1 MTDWTTP
8 HQAGA
13 DERISELTLLYQFS
27 NTLLSTIRLN
37 KLIHLSL
44 TALTA
49 RSSGLFERSML
60 FLRNEKSAVLQG
72 MLGVTRQTSE
82 ALQTVGEHDVLGSR
96 WDISDDIIALQR
108 SSDFCAQIRSTRI
121 EIDVGCPLIKRVM
134 NERSLCYLDDA
145 TCLHCTACYFIR
157 LLCGGVFA
165 AVPLI
170 ARNSTIG
177 ILIVD
182 NPESGATISRA
193 QLHFLQLFT
202 SQAAM
207 AIENSMLYNRIEDA
221 NANLRDARERLQ
233 HGERMAAIGE
243 MTANLAHELK
253 NPIITIGGFAGRL
266 LKALPDETR
275 EHHYADTIVAEVQR
289 LEKMLADTLAF
300 SRKPTICFSE
310 CDAGE
315 ILQDSI
321 ASCATALE
329 DGGIEVTMSDTAGAW
344 PIVGDAYQLKQV
356 FLNLILN
363 ACDAMP
369 DGGQLRFSLDKIS
382 SAHRSVRVSIE
393 DSGGGIPKEMLAHI
407 FSPFFTTKQHG
418 TGLGLAIANRIV
430 LNHYGTIE
438 VTNTRY
444 GAQFMVTLPLAED
457 NNLPHIGSAHYQ

>member
-1 MTDWTTP
+1 MTDRTTP
-8 HQAGA
+8 HQAGD

-49 RSSGLFERSML
+49 SSSGLFERSML

-82 ALQTVGEHDVLGSR
+82 ALQIVGDQDILGSR
-96 WDISDDIIALQR
+96 WDISDETIALQR
-108 SSDFCAQIRSTRI
+108 SSDFCSTIRATRI
-121 EIDVGCPLIKRVM
+121 EIDGGCQLIKKVM
-134 NERSLCYLDDA
+134 NERSLCYLDDS
-145 TCLHCTACYFIR
+145 TCLNCAACYFLR
-157 LLCGGVFA
+157 RLCGGVFA

-170 ARNSTIG
+170 ARNNTIG
-177 ILIVD
+177 IIVVD
-182 NPESGATISRA
+182 NPDSGDKISRA

-202 SQAAM
+202 SQAGM

-221 NANLRDARERLQ
+221 TANLRDARERLL

-266 LKALPDETR
+266 LKALPGETR
-275 EHHYADTIVAEVQR
+275 EHQYAETIVAEVQR

-315 ILQDSI
+315 ILQNSI
-321 ASCATALE
+321 DSCATALE
-329 DGGIEVTMSDTAGAW
+329 DHTIYVSMINNNVPW
-344 PIVGDAYQLKQV
+344 PIAGDPYQLKQV

-369 DGGQLRFSLDKIS
+369 DGGLLTFSLDKATGTHS
-382 SAHRSVRVSIE
+382 SVRVSIE

-407 FSPFFTTKQHG
+407 FNPFFTTKQHG

-430 LNHYGTIE
+430 LNHYGTID
-438 VTNTRY
+438 VMNTRH
-444 GAQFMVTLPLAED
+444 GAMFTVTLPLAEV
-457 NNLPHIGSAHYQ
+457 NNTINRRVGM

>member
-1 MTDWTTP
+1 MTVRTTP
-8 HQAGA
+8 QKT
-13 DERISELTLLYQFS
+13 DVNDRLTELTLLYQFS

-37 KLIHLSL
+37 KLIHLIL

-49 RSSGLFERSML
+49 SSSHLFERSML

-72 MLGVTRQTSE
+72 MLGVTRQNSE
-82 ALQTVGEHDVLGSR
+82 ALQIVGDQDVLGSR
-96 WDISDDIIALQR
+96 WDINDDVIAVQR
-108 SSDFCAQIRSTRI
+108 SSRFCTQVRTTRI
-121 EIDVGCPLIKRVM
+121 EIHDGCPLIQQVII
-134 NERSLCYLDDA
+134 ERSPCYIDET
-145 TCLHCTACYFIR
+145 TCRECPTCHFIR
-157 LLCGGVFA
+157 NLCNGVFA

-170 ARNSTIG
+170 ARNTTIG
-177 ILIVD
+177 IIVVD
-182 NPESGATISRA
+182 NPESGGKITRA
-193 QLHFLQLFT
+193 QLHFLQLFAN
-202 SQAAM
+202 QAGM

-221 NANLRDARERLQ
+221 HTNLREARERLL

-275 EHHYADTIVAEVQR
+275 EHTYAETIVTEVQR

-300 SRKPTICFSE
+300 SRKPNICFSD

-321 ASCATALE
+321 ANCATALE
-329 DGGIEVTMSDTAGAW
+329 DGGIVIRTVDNNGPW
-344 PIVGDAYQLKQV
+344 PISGDAYQLKQV

-369 DGGQLRFSLDKIS
+369 EGGQLTFTLDKVPGDH
-382 SAHRSVRVSIE
+382 ASVCVRAE
-393 DSGGGIPKEMLAHI
+393 DSGGGIPKEMLPHI
-407 FSPFFTTKQHG
+407 FNPFFTTKQHG

-438 VTNTRY
+438 AMNTGH
-444 GAQFMVTLPLAED
+444 GALFTVILPLAG
-457 NNLPHIGSAHYQ
+457 HQK